1 MLVISVAGIVFGI
14 EHAYSHI
21 ARQCASY
28 VVDAEPM
35 HIFSV
40 TPEMIA
46 RERASASAEVS
57 DGYCE
62 SLAAYRELS
71 RLMMQHDALLLH
83 AAVIELDGRAI
94 AFSARSGTGKST
106 HIKLWRRVLGDRV
119 QIVNGDKPI
128 VRFSDDGTPIAYGTP
143 WAGKEGWQR
152 NVAVPL
158 RSIVILRRGETDRLL
173 PISREEAALEL
184 LGQILLGD
192 TEAEAAASME
202 LLDRLIKAVELR
214 VLYCTPTE
222 EAARVAYSGL
232 LGKEKEKEQ

>member
-1 MLVISVAGIVFGI
+1 MLIISVAGMVFGI
-14 EHAYSHI
+14 EHTYPHI
-21 ARQCASY
+21 ARQCAPY
-28 VVDAEPM
+28 VVEAEPADT
-35 HIFSV
+35 FSV

-46 RERASASAEVS
+46 REKSSATGEVS

-62 SLAAYRELS
+62 SLAAYREIS
-71 RLMMQHDALLLH
+71 KRIMAHDALLLH

-106 HIKLWRRVLGDRV
+106 HIRLWRRVFGDRV

-128 VRFSDDGTPIAYGTP
+128 IRFSNDGTPIAYGTP

-152 NVAVPL
+152 NVGVPL
-158 RSIVILRRGETDRLL
+158 HSIVILRRGKTDQLL
-173 PISREEAALEL
+173 PISREEAAIEL

-192 TEAEAAASME
+192 SESEAATSME
-202 LLDRLIKAVELR
+202 LLDRLIASVDLK

-222 EAARVAYSGL
+222 EAARVAFEGL
-232 LGKEKEKEQ
+232 VGN